1 MNKKLTEKLNALSDK
16 KYSDFHS
23 GLVPGL
29 GKEKII
35 GVRIPILRKL
45 YKELTAAEKKE
56 ILNTLPHE
64 FYEEYI
70 LHSIIISDMKNFDEC
85 KKELDKFLPYVD
97 NWAVCDSIR
106 PKILTEDR
114 EKFMEFT
121 EKLISSGLV
130 YTARFGIE
138 MLMTY
143 FLDDYFK
150 TEYLYM
156 PLVVDTKEYYL
167 SMMVAWFYATA
178 LGKHYEETLEFL
190 EKGKLDDETMNRTVK
205 KAIESFRISDD
216 RKKYLRTLKR
226 I

>member
-1 MNKKLTEKLNALSDK
+1 
-16 KYSDFHS
+16 
-23 GLVPGL
+23 
-29 GKEKII
+29 
-35 GVRIPILRKL
+35 
-45 YKELTAAEKKE
+45 
-56 ILNTLPHE
+56 
-64 FYEEYI
+64 
-70 LHSIIISDMKNFDEC
+70 
-85 KKELDKFLPYVD
+85 
-97 NWAVCDSIR
+97 
-106 PKILTEDR
+106 
-114 EKFMEFT
+114 MEFT

-178 LGKHYEETLEFL
+178 LSKHYEETLEFL